1 MKVPN
6 EMTDDLLID
15 SFKTMN
21 QLKSNDSYRSKLLDQ
36 HQQVNQKLTHFY
48 DKALK
53 NTENEITP
61 FNKASLFNDM
71 KNWISKYES
80 NKEKKEQLKS
90 QIELLSNELKQLK
103 EQLEENEKLLIHYLL
118 ISMFQVK
125 KHIINLTSNI
135 NCITNNLQDLMI

>member
-1 MKVPN
+1 
-6 EMTDDLLID
+6 MTV
-15 SFKTMN
+15 TAVN
-21 QLKSNDSYRSKLLDQ
+21 YWDQ

-71 KNWISKYES
+71 KSWISKYES

-103 EQLEENEKLLIHYLL
+103 EQLEENEKL
-118 ISMFQVK
+118 
-125 KHIINLTSNI
+125 
-135 NCITNNLQDLMI
+135 

>member
-6 EMTDDLLID
+6 EMTDDLLLD

-21 QLKSNDSYRSKLLDQ
+21 QLKSNDSYRSKLLSTSTSKSEID
-36 HQQVNQKLTHFY
+36 TFY

-71 KNWISKYES
+71 KSWISKYES

-103 EQLEENEKLLIHYLL
+103 EQLEENEKL
-118 ISMFQVK
+118 
-125 KHIINLTSNI
+125 
-135 NCITNNLQDLMI
+135 

>member
-1 MKVPN
+1 M
-6 EMTDDLLID
+6 
-15 SFKTMN
+15 
-21 QLKSNDSYRSKLLDQ
+21 
-36 HQQVNQKLTHFY
+36 THFY

-71 KNWISKYES
+71 KSWISKYES